1 MGEYVRRKE
10 GISIFIVRVVHH
22 FIAETNVFCQ
32 FHILFSVKSF
42 DARKSLPLRGLLCF
56 LVVKIERPTRY
67 FWRWSKLTSAFPQW
81 QVYHF
86 QHILYV
92 CEICLCRRLSE
103 CPALCCTHAIL
114 HQTRFNPL
122 KRNIWA
128 CTIKMQNRQ
137 SQGLNGTVEFRIQY
151 YNAIHGDCLV
161 LHLLFRIQLH
171 AELKTNRKLEYIYQT
186 SGNCFL

>member
-22 FIAETNVFCQ
+22 FIAETNIFCQ

-56 LVVKIERPTRY
+56 LVVKIERPKRY

-122 KRNIWA
+122 KRNSWA
-128 CTIKMQNRQ
+128 CVAILQCNIVSLKDLIKLLSLGKGSIEKKRFL
-137 SQGLNGTVEFRIQY
+137 SGIARIMGGGSTH
-151 YNAIHGDCLV
+151 A
-161 LHLLFRIQLH
+161 RIFWP
-171 AELKTNRKLEYIYQT
+171 
-186 SGNCFL
+186 SF